1 MELKGRVAFGRMETV
16 TFGRPA
22 NEALLEEIKNYD
34 ANRVFLLASGT
45 LNRNTDEIDKI
56 RRSLGNKCVG
66 EFFDM
71 SPHTPRKDVVAA
83 TKLAMEKK
91 ADLIVTFGGGSL
103 TDAAK
108 AITLCI
114 SNNITEVSKLDE
126 LRNGNSVDGG
136 TLIGPSIPQI
146 TIPTTLSGGEFSAIS
161 GVTDESSKTK
171 ELFRHPSIMP
181 KVVILDP
188 APTIHTPEWL
198 FLSTGIRAV
207 DHCVEGICSMHSH
220 PYGDA
225 QAIQGLSLLSSG
237 LVSVKN
243 NPSDLEARLNCQLGT
258 WMSMAPLASGV
269 PMGASHGIGYVLG
282 AAFNIPHGHTSCIML
297 PAVMRW
303 NEKAN
308 YSRQVRVSQA
318 MGSPE
323 TSASQLLE
331 KLIQDLGMPTRL
343 SDVDIN
349 AKDFASIAEKAMGT
363 PWVPHNPRKIN
374 GPSDCLLYT
383 SPSPRDGLLSRMPSS
398 A

>member
-1 MELKGRVAFGRMETV
+1 MEAV

-83 TKLAMEKK
+83 TNLAMEKK

-108 AITLCI
+108 AIALCI

-171 ELFRHPSIMP
+171 ELFRHPGIMP

-282 AAFNIPHGHTSCIML
+282 AAFDIPHGHTSCIML

-323 TSASQLLE
+323 RSAGQLLE

-343 SDVDIN
+343 SDVDIY
-349 AKDFASIAEKAMGT
+349 AKDFESIAEKAMGT
-363 PWVPHNPRKIN
+363 PWVPHNPRKIK
-374 GPSDCLLYT
+374 GPPDVLEILK
-383 SPSPRDGLLSRMPSS
+383 L
-398 A
+398 AE

>member
-1 MELKGRVAFGRMETV
+1 MELKRRVAFGRMEAV

-83 TKLAMEKK
+83 TKLAMDKK

-171 ELFRHPSIMP
+171 ELFRHPGIMP

-282 AAFNIPHGHTSCIML
+282 AAFDIPHGHTSCIML

-323 TSASQLLE
+323 RSAGQLLE

-349 AKDFASIAEKAMGT
+349 AKDFESIAEKAMGT

-374 GPSDCLLYT
+374 GPPDVLEILK
-383 SPSPRDGLLSRMPSS
+383 L
-398 A
+398 AE

>member
-1 MELKGRVAFGRMETV
+1 M
-16 TFGRPA
+16 
-22 NEALLEEIKNYD
+22 
-34 ANRVFLLASGT
+34 
-45 LNRNTDEIDKI
+45 
-56 RRSLGNKCVG
+56 
-66 EFFDM
+66 
-71 SPHTPRKDVVAA
+71 
-83 TKLAMEKK
+83 
-91 ADLIVTFGGGSL
+91 
-103 TDAAK
+103 
-108 AITLCI
+108 
-114 SNNITEVSKLDE
+114 DE

-171 ELFRHPSIMP
+171 ELFRHPGIMP

-243 NPSDLEARLNCQLGT
+243 KPSDLEARLKCQLGT

-282 AAFNIPHGHTSCIML
+282 AAFDIPHGHTSCIML

-318 MGSPE
+318 MGSPD
-323 TSASQLLE
+323 TSAGELLE

-374 GPSDCLLYT
+374 GPSDVHELLK
-383 SPSPRDGLLSRMPSS
+383 L

>member
-1 MELKGRVAFGRMETV
+1 MELKRRVAFGRMEAV

-108 AITLCI
+108 AIALCI
-114 SNNITEVSKLDE
+114 SNNITEVRKLDE

-171 ELFRHPSIMP
+171 ELFRHPGIMP

-282 AAFNIPHGHTSCIML
+282 AAFDIPHGHTSCIML

-323 TSASQLLE
+323 RSAGQLLE

-349 AKDFASIAEKAMGT
+349 AKDFESIAEKAMGT

-374 GPSDCLLYT
+374 GPPDVLEILK
-383 SPSPRDGLLSRMPSS
+383 L
-398 A
+398 AE

>member
-1 MELKGRVAFGRMETV
+1 MELKRRVAFGRMEAV

-108 AITLCI
+108 AIALCI
-114 SNNITEVSKLDE
+114 SNNITEVRKMDE

-171 ELFRHPSIMP
+171 ELFRHPGIMP

-282 AAFNIPHGHTSCIML
+282 AAFDIPHGHTSCIML

-349 AKDFASIAEKAMGT
+349 AKDFESIAEKAMGT

-374 GPSDCLLYT
+374 GPPDVLEILK
-383 SPSPRDGLLSRMPSS
+383 L
-398 A
+398 AE

>member
-1 MELKGRVAFGRMETV
+1 MELNGRVAFGRMDAV

-66 EFFDM
+66 EFFYM
-71 SPHTPRKDVVAA
+71 SPHTPRKDVIAA

-108 AITLCI
+108 AIALCI
-114 SNNITEVSKLDE
+114 SNNITEVRKMDE

-171 ELFRHPSIMP
+171 ELFRHPGIMP

-282 AAFNIPHGHTSCIML
+282 AAFDIPHGHTSCIML

-374 GPSDCLLYT
+374 GPSDVLEILK
-383 SPSPRDGLLSRMPSS
+383 L
-398 A
+398 AE

>member
-1 MELKGRVAFGRMETV
+1 MELKRRVAFGRMDAV

-171 ELFRHPSIMP
+171 ELFRHPGIMP

-207 DHCVEGICSMHSH
+207 DHCVEGICSMLSH

-282 AAFNIPHGHTSCIML
+282 AAFDIPHGHTSCIML

-323 TSASQLLE
+323 RSAGQLLE

-343 SDVDIN
+343 SDVDIY
-349 AKDFASIAEKAMGT
+349 AKDFESIAEKAMGT
-363 PWVPHNPRKIN
+363 PWVPHNPRKIK
-374 GPSDCLLYT
+374 GPPDVLEILK
-383 SPSPRDGLLSRMPSS
+383 L
-398 A
+398 AE

>member
-1 MELKGRVAFGRMETV
+1 MELKRRVAFGRMDAV

-114 SNNITEVSKLDE
+114 SNNITELSKLDE

-171 ELFRHPSIMP
+171 ELFRHPGIMP

-282 AAFNIPHGHTSCIML
+282 AAFDIPHGHTSCIML

-323 TSASQLLE
+323 RSAGQLLE

-343 SDVDIN
+343 SDVDIY
-349 AKDFASIAEKAMGT
+349 AKDFESIAEKAMGT
-363 PWVPHNPRKIN
+363 PWVPHNPRKIK
-374 GPSDCLLYT
+374 GPPDVLEILK
-383 SPSPRDGLLSRMPSS
+383 L
-398 A
+398 AE

>member
-1 MELKGRVAFGRMETV
+1 MELKGRVAFGRMEAV

-66 EFFDM
+66 EFFEM
-71 SPHTPRKDVVAA
+71 FSHTLRKDVIAA
-83 TKLAMEKK
+83 TKLARKK
-91 ADLIVTFGGGSL
+91 SRPHRYIWWRVFL

-108 AITLCI
+108 AIALCI
-114 SNNITEVSKLDE
+114 SNNITDVRKMDE

-136 TLIGPSIPQI
+136 TLNGPSIPQI

-171 ELFRHPSIMP
+171 ELFRHPGIMP

-198 FLSTGIRAV
+198 FLSTRIRAV

-243 NPSDLEARLNCQLGT
+243 NPSDLEARLSCQLGT
-258 WMSMAPLASGV
+258 WMSMAP
-269 PMGASHGIGYVLG
+269 
-282 AAFNIPHGHTSCIML
+282 CE
-297 PAVMRW
+297 RC
-303 NEKAN
+303 
-308 YSRQVRVSQA
+308 
-318 MGSPE
+318 
-323 TSASQLLE
+323 
-331 KLIQDLGMPTRL
+331 
-343 SDVDIN
+343 SD
-349 AKDFASIAEKAMGT
+349 G
-363 PWVPHNPRKIN
+363 
-374 GPSDCLLYT
+374 C
-383 SPSPRDGLLSRMPSS
+383 
-398 A
+398 

>member
-1 MELKGRVAFGRMETV
+1 MELKRRVAFGRMEAV

-108 AITLCI
+108 AIALCI
-114 SNNITEVSKLDE
+114 SNNITEVRKLDE

-171 ELFRHPSIMP
+171 ELFRHPGIMP

-282 AAFNIPHGHTSCIML
+282 AAFDIPHGHTSCIML

-331 KLIQDLGMPTRL
+331 KLIQDLGIPTRL

-363 PWVPHNPRKIN
+363 PWVPHNPRKIS
-374 GPSDCLLYT
+374 GPSDVLEILK
-383 SPSPRDGLLSRMPSS
+383 L
-398 A
+398 AE

>member
-1 MELKGRVAFGRMETV
+1 MELKGKVAFGRMDAV
-16 TFGRPA
+16 IFGRPA

-45 LNRNTDEIDKI
+45 LNRNSDEIDKI

-71 SPHTPRKDVVAA
+71 SPHTPRKDVIAA

-108 AITLCI
+108 AIALCI

-161 GVTDESSKTK
+161 GVTDESSKIK
-171 ELFRHPSIMP
+171 ELFRHPGIMP

-207 DHCVEGICSMHSH
+207 DHCVEGICSMLSH
-220 PYGDA
+220 PYSDA

-282 AAFNIPHGHTSCIML
+282 AAFDIPHGHTSCIML

-323 TSASQLLE
+323 TSASELLE

-349 AKDFASIAEKAMGT
+349 AKDFASIAEKAMET

-374 GPSDCLLYT
+374 DPSDVLEILK
-383 SPSPRDGLLSRMPSS
+383 L
-398 A
+398 AE